1 MRFAVLFLLACSPA
15 EPETAP
21 IEDAQAPTDKVVES
35 APVASGFIL
44 TEEGQQ
50 ARDAMVS
57 AIGACT
63 EDESCMASIS
73 MDDTLLGNCPWYEAV
88 GCSAAVAAAMASCVE
103 TEGELCIEALEAVK
117 AIGCCGCLPK
127 GKVQDACKQI

>member
-1 MRFAVLFLLACSPA
+1 MKFYPFLLLALACGGSPA
-15 EPETAP
+15 EPAP
-21 IEDAQAPTDKVVES
+21 SDAE
-35 APVASGFIL
+35 VAEEKAEEAKPKSGFIL

-88 GCSAAVAAAMASCVE
+88 GCSAAVAAAMAACVE